1 MSFRPVNPIV
11 LHFRKKKKKNE
22 KRKVIRNVE
31 VTLTDCVNL
40 RLSVARSLYLPL
52 VSFDLV
58 HLEFQLLQYVLLD
71 ALLDLDAF
79 LMQLLQ

>member
-1 MSFRPVNPIV
+1 M
-11 LHFRKKKKKNE
+11 
-22 KRKVIRNVE
+22 
-31 VTLTDCVNL
+31 TLTDCVNL

>member
-11 LHFRKKKKKNE
+11 LHFRKKKKNE